1 MMRNLSQINKE
12 VSRRVKKCRGIRDK
26 IEELMNTHKKL
37 RKEISSFLCKG
48 DKVSL
53 ESWPYGER
61 VISKIEKEDG
71 FLTFEREWEVSHSDN
86 VNEVLNLRKEN

>member
-1 MMRNLSQINKE
+1 MKRDLQEINKQIK
-12 VSRRVKKCRGIRDK
+12 RRVKKCRGIRDR
-26 IEELMNTHKKL
+26 IEELMNLHKKL
-37 RKEISSFLCKG
+37 RKEISSFLFKG

-53 ESWPYGER
+53 EDWPGGER

-86 VNEVLNLRKEN
+86 VNEVLSLRKEN